1 MSERSIKVT
10 VYFERRDDGGLRAW
24 SEEVPGLVL
33 SHTDVDGVIEDVRTA
48 LEVILADELGRPV
61 VAAPLHSYRDIRAML
76 EDGGVV
82 DPKPFVPGSR
92 EYVAYV
98 N

>member
-10 VYFERRDDGGLRAW
+10 VIFERRDDGGLRAW

-48 LEVILADELGRPV
+48 LEVILTDALGKPV
-61 VAAPLHSYRDIRAML
+61 IASPLDSYRDIRAML
-76 EDGGVV
+76 EDGGIV
-82 DPKPFVPGSR
+82 DRQPFVPGAR